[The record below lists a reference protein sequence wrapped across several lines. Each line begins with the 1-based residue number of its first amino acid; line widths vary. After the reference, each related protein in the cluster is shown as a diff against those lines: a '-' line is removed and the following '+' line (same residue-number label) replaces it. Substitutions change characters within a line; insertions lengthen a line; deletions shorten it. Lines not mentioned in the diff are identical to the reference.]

1 MSEGSEDELVREA
14 AAKNTVI
21 TDLLKEHESL
31 KAQLRA
37 ANKTAE
43 NYRLLTVRLRDQL
56 DNAEE
61 SVKTAVYDAKKSRA
75 ELKMLRA
82 DLEDGNVQIAGVKK
96 VHKRQRPEAEKPM
109 PKVVK
114 QEAASADKNAKP
126 ESTAPK
132 AAELSDNQKKT
143 AESAAALKEYQE
155 EMKQGAEAEKAGD
168 LGMALWHY
176 WRAADASGNKP
187 EPYFALAKIHI
198 KRKEQESALKAY
210 EKAILY
216 GGQRDALL
224 EKEINAK

>member
-1 MSEGSEDELVREA
+1 MM
-14 AAKNTVI
+14 K
-21 TDLLKEHESL
+21 
-31 KAQLRA
+31 
-37 ANKTAE
+37 
-43 NYRLLTVRLRDQL
+43 
-56 DNAEE
+56 
-61 SVKTAVYDAKKSRA
+61 
-75 ELKMLRA
+75 
-82 DLEDGNVQIAGVKK
+82 
-96 VHKRQRPEAEKPM
+96 
-109 PKVVK
+109 
-114 QEAASADKNAKP
+114 
-126 ESTAPK
+126 
-132 AAELSDNQKKT
+132 
-143 AESAAALKEYQE
+143 E